1 MNGTRLVA
9 VFLSFVMVA
18 GIGVVVTAASPVSFG
33 FTFVS
38 VNTFSPKLLSSI
50 GEGGGEIDILIETNS
65 HDYGS
70 LVNLIEARGGVVT
83 QQFKYINAI
92 AASLPRADVVAL
104 AAHGNVARMYVD
116 EIVMPAAG
124 TGVGLAL
131 PGLEGVPNPA
141 ALDSTGFVGA
151 GDMGLAEYLGLI
163 EPDNYYNPTAA
174 GVTPAVLAATG
185 AGADTIVA
193 IVDTGIISSHFL
205 LDTPGKIVGGVDV
218 SPDVGSAFEG
228 FDLPSNHWHGS
239 FVASVAAGDD
249 VGLFLASDPLVA
261 AIEFNAAV
269 TLPST
274 MIGPFL
280 VKIVPLFGIAPLA
293 QLFIT
298 KVFPHTG
305 AGVPSSIV
313 IAGIE
318 AVIDAKVGDGLDI
331 DVMNLSLGGP
341 VLFDGRDLSDQAI
354 DAATAVGITPVISA
368 GNNGPVQATVSS
380 PGTSNT
386 AITVAAASH
395 PVNTRI
401 FWDTFN
407 FVGAGALALRVSSDI
422 QIIDFSSRGPT
433 ADGDDDLRLFGKPDV
448 TATGFLNFGA
458 FPVPPFT
465 LAWASGTSF
474 SAPGVSGGVALL
486 NSFAESSFGFSASP
500 FDYKQAILG
509 GASPMPVFGADAQ
522 GAGYLDVS
530 ASLADL
536 VAQGAGGGLG
546 DVQPALATEI
556 DEDTVDLENIELDD
570 DECNGDDGDDY
581 DDVEC
586 FETTVSLGPGL
597 GLDFVFEVERVE
609 FIKVSITD
617 VDLGAFNVGF
627 NSFELYIHSAK
638 RSTGTYYI
646 ETANVFGDTTVTITD
661 DETIVAGAISLDV
674 APVSH
679 IVEPG
684 FFKIR
689 LENDHTSADT
699 VSGTIRIEVAEKD
712 VDGDEDIDG
721 EIVQGEF
728 IPFIVVD
735 VPDGTTM
742 VIVELEWERDWT
754 QYPTTD
760 LDMFVLSNLGLS
772 FAGATLNSP
781 ERVVLIAPAGV
792 EIDFLAVALFGF
804 EVNPFG
810 AEEEFEIQFQFFGGD
825 DDGDEDD
832 DDD

>member
-1 MNGTRLVA
+1 MNGTKFVA
-9 VFLSFVMVA
+9 VLLSFVMLA
-18 GIGVVVTAASPVSFG
+18 GIGAVVTAASPVSFG

-38 VNTFSPKLLSSI
+38 VNTVSPKLLSSVAR
-50 GEGGGEIDILIETNS
+50 GDGEIDILIETNS
-65 HDYGS
+65 QDYGS

-92 AASLPRADVVAL
+92 AASLPRADVLRL
-104 AAHGNVARMYVD
+104 AAQPNVARMYVD
-116 EIVMPAAG
+116 EILTPAAFPG
-124 TGVGLAL
+124 MSPALPELEGLANPL
-131 PGLEGVPNPA
+131 ALEGLDVQTADFTVDDFLALEPN
-141 ALDSTGFVGA
+141 
-151 GDMGLAEYLGLI
+151 
-163 EPDNYYNPTAA
+163 NYWNPTATGA
-174 GVTPAVLAATG
+174 TSVWGAAAFGAAT
-185 AGADTIVA
+185 TIA
-193 IVDTGIISSHFL
+193 IVDTGIFSSHFL
-205 LDTPGKIVGGVDV
+205 IGPSRIVGGVDV
-218 SPDVGSAFEG
+218 SPDVGTAFEG
-228 FDLPSNHWHGS
+228 FDLPTNHWHGS
-239 FVASVAAGDD
+239 FVASVAAGSGAIFALGVFSFIAD
-249 VGLFLASDPLVA
+249 S
-261 AIEFNAAV
+261 IEFNTGV
-269 TLPST
+269 SLPT
-274 MIGPFL
+274 VGGIR
-280 VKIVPLFGIAPLA
+280 VIPLFGLAPAADFFIA
-293 QLFIT
+293 
-298 KVFPHTG
+298 KVFPNTG

-313 IAGIE
+313 IAGID
-318 AVIDAKVGDGLDI
+318 AVIDARVEDGIDI
-331 DVMNLSLGGP
+331 DVMNLSLGGS

-368 GNNGPVQATVSS
+368 GNNGPAPATVTS

-386 AITVAAASH
+386 GTTVAAASH
-395 PVNTRI
+395 PVNTRV
-401 FWDTFN
+401 FWDFIFG
-407 FVGAGALALRVSSDI
+407 FVGAGAFFLRVDPDI

-433 ADGDDDLRLFGKPDV
+433 ADGEDDLRLFGKPDV
-448 TATGFLNFGA
+448 SATGLFNLGA
-458 FPVPPFT
+458 FPIGGST
-465 LAWASGTSF
+465 GALAFASGTSF
-474 SAPGVSGGVALL
+474 SAPGVTGGIALL
-486 NSFAESSFGFSASP
+486 NSFAELTGGFSSSSP
-500 FDYKQAILG
+500 FDYKQAILA
-509 GASPMPVFGADAQ
+509 GASPVPDFGPDAQ
-522 GAGYLDVS
+522 GAGYLDIP
-530 ASLADL
+530 AALADL

-546 DVQPALATEI
+546 DVQPPLATEI
-556 DEDTVDLENIELDD
+556 DEDTVDLENIDLDD
-570 DECNGDDGDDY
+570 DECNGNGDDG

-699 VSGTIRIEVAEKD
+699 VSGTIRIEVEEKD
-712 VDGDEDIDG
+712 VDDDEDIDG

-728 IPFIVVD
+728 LGFFAVD

-742 VIVELEWERDWT
+742 AIIELEWERDWT

-760 LDMFVLSNLGLS
+760 LDLFVFSIFGFDFS
-772 FAGATLNSP
+772 GATLNSP
-781 ERVVLIAPAGV
+781 ERVVIVAPPGG
-792 EIDFLAVALFGF
+792 EISFLFVAVDGF

-825 DDGDEDD
+825 DD
-832 DDD
+832 